1 MWSRQEAWI
10 VRKRY
15 FRLLPLLLLFLLLA
29 GCFRDQ
35 EEKETGYKIYYVDAE
50 GIQLQEVSYVPKAQ
64 TFEEIMDELA
74 GQLADPPSEYVS
86 VLKNGVKIKGYTR
99 GIDALRIDFSKE
111 YYSLNNIEEVL
122 LRAAV
127 VKTFS
132 QIPGVMKVMIT
143 VKGQQLVDTDNRAVA
158 AMDADDFINTKE
170 GGINSYQNAV
180 LSLYFVS
187 KQTGR
192 LEKETRFLHYSS
204 NMVLENVVA
213 EQLVRGPDSRELQ
226 PVFADT
232 VKILGLQVQDGI
244 CTIDLDKTA
253 NSDPAEGSVKAET
266 ALYAL
271 VNSICDTCDE
281 VDGVR
286 IRIEGVGNVLFRDKV
301 SLDHVFEMNLETAA
315 SDDKIED
322 DAGEEPSSPDDG
334 EDVMEE

>member
-1 MWSRQEAWI
+1 M
-10 VRKRY
+10 RKKY
-15 FRLLPLLLLFLLLA
+15 FRLLPLILLFLLLP
-29 GCFRDQ
+29 GCRQ
-35 EEKETGYKIYYVDAE
+35 EQNEKEAGYKIYYVDAD
-50 GIQLQEVSYVPKAQ
+50 GIRLQEDSYVPKAK

-86 VLKNGVKIKGYTR
+86 VLKDGVKIKGYTR

-111 YYSLNNIEEVL
+111 YYSLTNIEEVL

-143 VKGQQLVDTDNRAVA
+143 VGGQQLVDTDGQAVA
-158 AMDADDFINTKE
+158 AMDADDFINTKG

-187 KQTGR
+187 RQTGR
-192 LEKETRFLHYSS
+192 LERETRFLHYSS

-213 EQLVRGPDSRELQ
+213 EQLIKGPDSKELR
-226 PVFADT
+226 PVFVDT
-232 VKILGLQVQDGI
+232 VKVLGVQVQDGV
-244 CTIDLDKTA
+244 CTIDLDQAVNTEPPEDA
-253 NSDPAEGSVKAET
+253 IDAET

-281 VDGVR
+281 VSGVR
-286 IRIEGVGNVLFRDKV
+286 IRINGVGNVLFRDKV
-301 SLDHVFEMNLETAA
+301 SLDHVFEMNLENTAKN
-315 SDDKIED
+315 SNVTDNTK
-322 DAGEEPSSPDDG
+322 EEPSSSDDG
-334 EDVMEE
+334 EDAKEE